1 MKRSF
6 ITVLIFLACLFRGF
20 CQEYEYKVFESSEG
34 EKLNYRLL
42 TPENA
47 KQSKKYPL
55 VLFLH
60 GVGERGEDNEKQLIH
75 GSQMFLNPTVREKH
89 PAFVLFP
96 QCPSNQYWAFLE
108 RPESFDNLQMG
119 GEMPPI
125 LQAVKEM
132 LDTYLADPMVDKDRI
147 YIMGLSMGGMG
158 TFSLVS
164 RYPEIFAAAIPIC
177 GIADLNILPKAKDIK
192 FRIYHGDADPVV
204 PVRHSREAYKTLKA
218 AGAKVEY
225 FEFPG
230 CNHLSWNPAFN
241 QPDFMKWLF
250 GQKKR

>member
-60 GVGERGEDNEKQLIH
+60 GAGERGEDNEKQLMH

-119 GEMPPI
+119 GGMPPI
-125 LQAVKEM
+125 LQTVKEM

-177 GIADLNILPKAKDIK
+177 GVADLSVLPAAKDVK
-192 FRIYHGDADPVV
+192 FRIYHGDADTVV
-204 PVRHSREAYKTLKA
+204 SVKHSREAYRTLKSQ
-218 AGAKVEY
+218 E
-225 FEFPG
+225 P
-230 CNHLSWNPAFN
+230 
-241 QPDFMKWLF
+241 
-250 GQKKR
+250 R

>member
-60 GVGERGEDNEKQLIH
+60 GAGERGEDNEKQLIH

-96 QCPSNQYWAFLE
+96 QCPSNLYWAFLE

-125 LQAVKEM
+125 LQTVKEM

-177 GIADLNILPKAKDIK
+177 GVADLSVLPAAKDVK
-192 FRIYHGDADPVV
+192 FRIYHGDADTVV
-204 PVRHSREAYKTLKA
+204 SVKHSREAYRTLKSQ
-218 AGAKVEY
+218 E
-225 FEFPG
+225 P
-230 CNHLSWNPAFN
+230 
-241 QPDFMKWLF
+241 
-250 GQKKR
+250 R

>member
-55 VLFLH
+55 VMFLH
-60 GVGERGEDNEKQLIH
+60 GAGERGEDNEKQLIH

-89 PAFVLFP
+89 PAFILFP
-96 QCPSNQYWAFLE
+96 QCPSNLYWAFLE

-125 LQAVKEM
+125 LQTVKEM

-177 GIADLNILPKAKDIK
+177 GIADLSVLPAAKDVK
-192 FRIYHGDADPVV
+192 FRIYHGDADTVV
-204 PVRHSREAYKTLKA
+204 SVKHSREAYRTLKKS
-218 AGAKVEY
+218 GAKVEY

-230 CNHLSWNPAFN
+230 CGHGSWNPAFN
-241 QPDFMKWLF
+241 QPDFFNWLF
-250 GQKKR
+250 KQKR